1 MRCFSVPVN
10 DVEDGYDY
18 PPEVRFEIE
27 EQNLASYGRAADYLG
42 ISDVDVVC
50 VQHEFGIYGG
60 TAGGHLLAL
69 LREVDIPIVTTLHT
83 VLKDPDAGQRR
94 VMQELIHLSTRLVVM
109 SRKGADLLKDVFKA
123 PAAKIDMIP
132 HGIPETPFA
141 DSSSYKDL
149 FGVAGKQV
157 LLTFGLLSP
166 NKGIEN
172 VLNALPKIA
181 ARRPDVVYII
191 LGATHPNLVREQ
203 GESYRLG
210 LELLAEKNGVQ
221 KNVIFYNRFVDQ
233 SELKEFIGAA
243 DIYITP
249 YLNEAQITSGT
260 LAYCFGAGKAVVS
273 TPYWYAQELLADGRG
288 VLVPFNDSD
297 AIAQAVTALLA
308 DDARRHAMRKNAYQ
322 LGRDMVWGNVAR
334 SYMRVFEKARNER
347 AGLTRKLFTVKTLD
361 KQLTGLPEMKLDHL
375 YRMTDSTGIF
385 QHAIVAVPNF
395 CTGYCTDDNA
405 RALTLTVLLGEL
417 GTDSSRLL
425 DAATTYAAFIQYAF
439 DPKLKRFR
447 NFMGFN
453 RSWEDETISEDCCG
467 RALAALGTCVGRSKN
482 SGFQVLAGQVF
493 AQALSPATGFSSP
506 RAWALALTGAHE
518 YLRRFNGDRQV
529 SQVRDAL
536 TDLLM
541 GLYNRTATPE
551 WPWFED
557 SVTYMNAGL
566 SHALILSGKEASRAD
581 ALDLGLKTLR
591 WLTKVQTSEGGYLRP
606 IGSNGFYKRGGE
618 RANFDQQPIEAQAMV
633 SACLEAYRCTS
644 DDYWF
649 SQARRSF
656 DWFLGRNDLGLSLY
670 DPNTGGCRD
679 GLHVDRVNQNQ
690 GAESTLAFL
699 LSLAEMQQAQ
709 NELASFK
716 NPPLS

>member
-1 MRCFSVPVN
+1 
-10 DVEDGYDY
+10 
-18 PPEVRFEIE
+18 
-27 EQNLASYGRAADYLG
+27 
-42 ISDVDVVC
+42 
-50 VQHEFGIYGG
+50 
-60 TAGGHLLAL
+60 
-69 LREVDIPIVTTLHT
+69 
-83 VLKDPDAGQRR
+83 
-94 VMQELIHLSTRLVVM
+94 
-109 SRKGADLLKDVFKA
+109 
-123 PAAKIDMIP
+123 
-132 HGIPETPFA
+132 
-141 DSSSYKDL
+141 
-149 FGVAGKQV
+149 
-157 LLTFGLLSP
+157 
-166 NKGIEN
+166 
-172 VLNALPKIA
+172 
-181 ARRPDVVYII
+181 
-191 LGATHPNLVREQ
+191 
-203 GESYRLG
+203 
-210 LELLAEKNGVQ
+210 
-221 KNVIFYNRFVDQ
+221 
-233 SELKEFIGAA
+233 
-243 DIYITP
+243 
-249 YLNEAQITSGT
+249 
-260 LAYCFGAGKAVVS
+260 
-273 TPYWYAQELLADGRG
+273 
-288 VLVPFNDSD
+288 
-297 AIAQAVTALLA
+297 
-308 DDARRHAMRKNAYQ
+308 
-322 LGRDMVWGNVAR
+322 
-334 SYMRVFEKARNER
+334 
-347 AGLTRKLFTVKTLD
+347 
-361 KQLTGLPEMKLDHL
+361 
-375 YRMTDSTGIF
+375 
-385 QHAIVAVPNF
+385 
-395 CTGYCTDDNA
+395 DDNA

-417 GTDSSRLL
+417 GTDSPRLL